1 MIQFQP
7 YYCSDIIIRCTSP
20 SPLSTEVPFGRQQTL
35 DNRRRGRKETGER
48 KKREKKKEEEKKHFI
63 EEEERKELRAFGLG
77 IALNSTRFALFDFDE
92 AKDSNFLFPLEG
104 RDVRRCNLDALPKR
118 SRLNSCVYQDNE
130 SFTKGGERER
140 ERERELQGGE
150 EGEGLESLQIQ
161 F

>member
-1 MIQFQP
+1 M
-7 YYCSDIIIRCTSP
+7 
-20 SPLSTEVPFGRQQTL
+20 PFGRQQTL

-140 ERERELQGGE
+140 ERERERVAGGGRGRRLRE
-150 EGEGLESLQIQ
+150 FANTVLKPHAALSRS
-161 F
+161 